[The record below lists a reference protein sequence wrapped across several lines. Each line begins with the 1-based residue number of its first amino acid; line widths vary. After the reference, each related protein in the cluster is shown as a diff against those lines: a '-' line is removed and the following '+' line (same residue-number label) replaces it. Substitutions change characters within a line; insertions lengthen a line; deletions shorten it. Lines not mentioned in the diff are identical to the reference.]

1 MKRYILDTKRGILQ
15 EGKIEEASTNQCLIL
30 LTTLKEYEATEQKYP
45 CKKELLDSLN
55 YEKYCKVELCHECI
69 QGIIH
74 APLIGEHRQ
83 KPFLFGFLLFE
94 KELRL
99 ISDDE
104 ELVQMVE
111 QLKDEVYE
119 GFTLHNFLISLFNCL
134 IERDMIFLQKIE
146 ESLECMEEKVLEGK
160 EEHLNET
167 ILKNRRKLS
176 QRHGYYV
183 ELMNVGDYMQ
193 SVLREI
199 SPDAANGWNL
209 FAHRVERL
217 HNYVELMK
225 EYLLQI
231 REMYQA
237 QMDITQNR
245 IVTFLTIIT
254 TICLP
259 LTLVT
264 GWYGMNFTHMPELKW
279 TYGYLFVILASIII
293 LLAEIWYCKK
303 KKML

>member
-1 MKRYILDTKRGILQ
+1 MKKYFLDAERGILQ
-15 EGKIEEASTNQCLIL
+15 ESKMEDASENQDVIL
-30 LTTLKEYEATEQKYP
+30 LATLKEYEENEQEYP
-45 CKKELLDSLN
+45 RKKELLESLN
-55 YEKYCKVELCHECI
+55 FEKYCKVELCHDCI

-74 APLIGEHRQ
+74 APLIEDHRQ
-83 KPFLFGFLLFE
+83 KSLLFGFLLFE
-94 KELRL
+94 KELWL

-104 ELVQMVE
+104 ELVWMAE

-119 GFTLHNFLISLFNCL
+119 GFRLHNFLISFFNCL

-146 ESLECMEEKVLEGK
+146 EGLEALEEKVLEGK

-183 ELMNVGDYMQ
+183 QLMNVGDYMQ

-199 SPDAANGWNL
+199 SPDAENGWNI
-209 FAHRVERL
+209 FTRRVERL
-217 HNYVELMK
+217 HNYVELMS
-225 EYLLQI
+225 EHLLQI
-231 REMYQA
+231 REMYQT
-237 QMDITQNR
+237 QMDINQNR
-245 IVTFLTIIT
+245 IITFLTVIT

-264 GWYGMNFTHMPELKW
+264 GWYGMNFIHMPELKW
-279 TYGYLFVILASIII
+279 TYGYLFVILASVIV

-303 KKML
+303 KKIL